1 MQLPRLKNRHIA
13 IVGAASSLIMSGVLV
28 NNAFSTIRDIAVTEE
43 LRQDTPGIA
52 VNVATIPQQNAP
64 FLFLGAL
71 GCVAGAVS
79 LTQLRDDSGN
89 LLIDLETLDAD
100 LPDTTAAVGLHL
112 MSWFGGALADIGN
125 WGGDRVQEI
134 LRIVI
139 KSAPPAIKSLSDRLT
154 ADDSVFQEFLAAPH
168 NRIAGRTRSGKYF
181 ITGKLIVEYFAKYGA
196 SAKIAIAD
204 INYGKPGDD
213 GELSDWMGLP
223 HTFIA
228 TTLEQIS
235 ELISGEHSEMMAR
248 KDLCAKAAAAK
259 RSLTAQEKTRVLEP
273 RLLIIDEI
281 DSTLGQLDS
290 GIADK
295 LNQLICM
302 GGGANSGYRM
312 KVVVVGQSLS
322 VGASGIDLATTD
334 QLATCLVVK
343 GKFNSEQ
350 IGKLRDSGEAIDN
363 FKRLLNAGKRAALI
377 QIGGELRAVAVPDL
391 SYLNQVRFEVEGTES
406 DPIKR
411 WWFDTYQ
418 GELQAWLAERA
429 TLQNSG
435 QLTTPLKDIATKF
448 CVQTRSNDSRYSQ
461 YLKPEWERLTNSI
474 NKDGNDND

>member
-1 MQLPRLKNRHIA
+1 MQLPRIKNRHIA

-28 NNAFSTIRDIAVTEE
+28 NNAFSSIRDIAVTEE

-71 GCVAGAVS
+71 GCIAGVVS
-79 LTQLRDDSGN
+79 LTQLKDDSGN
-89 LLIDLETLDAD
+89 LLIDMETLEQDI
-100 LPDTTAAVGLHL
+100 PDTVVAVGLHL
-112 MSWFGGALADIGN
+112 AAWIGGAFSDLGN
-125 WGGDRVQEI
+125 WGGDRVTEI

-139 KSAPPAIKSLSDRLT
+139 KSAPPAIKSLSDRLM
-154 ADDSVFQEFLAAPH
+154 ADDSIFQEFLSAPH

-181 ITGKLIVEYFAKYGA
+181 ITGKLIVEYFAKYGTA
-196 SAKIAIAD
+196 ARIAIAD

-223 HTFIA
+223 HEYIA
-228 TTLEQIS
+228 TTLEQIT
-235 ELISGEHSEMMAR
+235 ELISAEHSEMMAR

-259 RSLTAQEKTRVLEP
+259 RALTTQEKTRVLEP
-273 RLLIIDEI
+273 RLLILDEI
-281 DSTLGQLDS
+281 DSTLGQLPDE
-290 GIADK
+290 ITDK

-312 KVVVVGQSLS
+312 KIVIVGQSLS

-350 IGKLRDSGEAIDN
+350 VGKLKDSSEAIDN
-363 FKRLLNAGKRAALI
+363 FKRLLNSGKRAALI

-391 SYLNQVRFEVEGTES
+391 SYLNQVRFEVEGVES
-406 DPIKR
+406 DPVKR

-448 CVQTRSNDSRYSQ
+448 GVQTRSNDQRYSQ
-461 YLKPEWERLTNSI
+461 YLKPEWARLTNSS
-474 NKDGNDND
+474 NKDSNDNE